1 MRIGQYA
8 DVQDQHEDARRM
20 WEKQLQ
26 EANACRSKDGA
37 IEHYKALA
45 TKHAE
50 ELEALKLKNLNL

>member
-20 WEKQLQ
+20 WEKQLE

-37 IEHYKALA
+37 IEHFKALA

-50 ELEALKLKNLNL
+50 ELETLKL